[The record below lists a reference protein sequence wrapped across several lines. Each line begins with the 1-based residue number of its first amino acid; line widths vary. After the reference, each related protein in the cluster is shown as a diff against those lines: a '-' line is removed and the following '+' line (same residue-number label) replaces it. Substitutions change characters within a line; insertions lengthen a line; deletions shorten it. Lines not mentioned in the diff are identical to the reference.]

1 MTPISAPGH
10 ERSIDGAIAHRSD
23 EIVDAVIVGAGP
35 NGLAAA
41 ITLARAGR
49 TVRVFEAASTV
60 GGGAR
65 SAELTMPGFVH
76 DVCSAVYPFGR
87 TSPFFRDAD
96 LERDGLRWIEPPFA
110 IGHPLDDG
118 SAVLVERDV
127 EATAA
132 RLGGDADA
140 YRRTLGPI
148 VRGWDRLMP
157 DLLAPFHVPLSP
169 PRAVA
174 LARFGLLAIRS
185 ATSVA
190 RRFHGDAARALF
202 AGAAAHSQIGLTEPV
217 SGAAALVMLASAHD
231 DGWPI
236 PAGGASHVSDA
247 LAARLVALGG
257 RIATGRRIGRLDELP
272 AHRVALFD
280 VTPGQLLTIAG
291 DRLPAGYRRALARFR
306 SGPGTFKLDLALDGP
321 IPWRAAELGQA
332 GTVHVGG
339 TLEEIARAEA
349 DVAHGR
355 VSDRP
360 FVLLTQPSR
369 FDRSRVP
376 GDGDT
381 VWAYCHV
388 PNGSTADMTEP
399 ILAQVERFAPGFR
412 DRILARRIA
421 GPSDLEAY
429 NANDVG
435 GDIGGGRMDLGQ
447 LFTRPSLRLFDPYA
461 TPDPT
466 IFLCSASTPPGGGV
480 HGMAGLHAA
489 RSAERRLR

>member
-157 DLLAPFHVPLSP
+157 DLLAPFHWPFDRAQNGSNSGIFGNIGNLRRQGRGEGRNLAGST
-169 PRAVA
+169 PRAV
-174 LARFGLLAIRS
+174 IR
-185 ATSVA
+185 
-190 RRFHGDAARALF
+190 RRTGDRETIF
-202 AGAAAHSQIGLTEPV
+202 DHIKPV
-217 SGAAALVMLASAHD
+217 H
-231 DGWPI
+231 
-236 PAGGASHVSDA
+236 
-247 LAARLVALGG
+247 
-257 RIATGRRIGRLDELP
+257 RIA
-272 AHRVALFD
+272 
-280 VTPGQLLTIAG
+280 
-291 DRLPAGYRRALARFR
+291 
-306 SGPGTFKLDLALDGP
+306 
-321 IPWRAAELGQA
+321 
-332 GTVHVGG
+332 
-339 TLEEIARAEA
+339 
-349 DVAHGR
+349 
-355 VSDRP
+355 
-360 FVLLTQPSR
+360 
-369 FDRSRVP
+369 
-376 GDGDT
+376 
-381 VWAYCHV
+381 
-388 PNGSTADMTEP
+388 
-399 ILAQVERFAPGFR
+399 
-412 DRILARRIA
+412 
-421 GPSDLEAY
+421 
-429 NANDVG
+429 
-435 GDIGGGRMDLGQ
+435 
-447 LFTRPSLRLFDPYA
+447 
-461 TPDPT
+461 
-466 IFLCSASTPPGGGV
+466 
-480 HGMAGLHAA
+480 
-489 RSAERRLR
+489 